1 MLDPNHG
8 TDNNSHHQL
17 PRQLTTS
24 SRTNLSNRLNQR
36 YPSRAAAGGAI
47 AIDNAQATWNLISV
61 RENILAKQQD
71 HLLDRHKATSHHD
84 DILSRKSMPH
94 QHPTE
99 QQVDVVIC
107 SGIASSCD
115 LSESR
120 CSFDQYQLGGSLV
133 CNVWLITLIW
143 QRYWS
148 QISWLSVILSP
159 LMTAHRLSKQS

>member
-1 MLDPNHG
+1 MLNPNNS

-17 PRQLTTS
+17 PHQLTTLS
-24 SRTNLSNRLNQR
+24 CTNLSNCLNQK

-47 AIDNAQATWNLISV
+47 ATDNAQATQNLISV

-71 HLLDRHKATSHHD
+71 HLLDRHKATSHHN

-99 QQVDVVIC
+99 QQVNVVIC

-120 CSFDQYQLGGSLV
+120 CSFDQYQPGGGLV
-133 CNVWLITLIW
+133 CNVWLITLI
-143 QRYWS
+143 
-148 QISWLSVILSP
+148 
-159 LMTAHRLSKQS
+159 